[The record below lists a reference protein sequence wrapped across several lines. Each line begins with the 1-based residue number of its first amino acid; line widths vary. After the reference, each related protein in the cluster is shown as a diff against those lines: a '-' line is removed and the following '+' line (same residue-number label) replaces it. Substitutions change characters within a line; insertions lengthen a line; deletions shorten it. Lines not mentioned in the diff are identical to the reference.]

1 MKVGDKMPTLL
12 QLSQSYNNP
21 DSINYKLAYLRKQME
36 QQLLNLGDLAYEDQ
50 VQLAMLGDTIIIG
63 GYLNTEL
70 IAADSIL
77 TKHLAAGAVTS
88 DKIAAGSV
96 TTDILAAGAVTSDK
110 IDVNTLSA
118 ISANIGEIT
127 AGSLTGVTITGSTIR
142 TAASGTRA
150 EMGGGSTPYFDTYLG
165 NIRRMR
171 LASDRLNF
179 YDDEGKGTSYVQAI
193 RYKVADILDV
203 HRMQIISP
211 NEIVLMTYDGS
222 DDETTVTASNGF
234 FSVHN
239 ASSIYNNSTIY
250 MQNGIEFAVQNNATL
265 EILNHSDL
273 IRVTGNMSVSGS
285 LSKGSG
291 TFLIDHPLD
300 PDNKDLV
307 HGFVESPKYELIYR
321 GKVQL
326 VDGVAEV
333 DIDAMCD
340 MSEGTF
346 EALTQN
352 AEVVSLC
359 NLTGFARVKPTKIID
374 GKFTI
379 VAEEKVSDEI
389 SWVVIAERADYFIV
403 NGDRWTD
410 EKGRLIP
417 EHNKPEQQESD
428 GKSTIAI
435 GTRRHEN
442 LIAKKERVI
451 N

>member
-1 MKVGDKMPTLL
+1 MPVWL
-12 QLSQSYNNP
+12 QIARSYSNP
-21 DSINYKLAYLRKQME
+21 DSVNYKIAYLRE
-36 QQLLNLGDLAYEDQ
+36 QTSKNLGYLGFAEQ
-50 VQLAMLGDTIIIG
+50 AQLAALGKTVIVG

-77 TKHLAAGAVTS
+77 TRHLAAGAVTAE
-88 DKIAAGSV
+88 KIEV
-96 TTDILAAGAVTSDK
+96 D
-110 IDVNTLSA
+110 TLSA
-118 ISANIGEIT
+118 ISANIGDVT

-165 NIRRMR
+165 NTRRMR
-171 LASDRLNF
+171 LESDRLNF
-179 YDDEGKGTSYVQAI
+179 YDENGILGGYVHAAQYSGGAVLTLRSGASNQVNI
-193 RYKVADILDV
+193 SGVLGALGSDMDILPGRNLSILALND
-203 HRMQIISP
+203 
-211 NEIVLMTYDGS
+211 IVS
-222 DDETTVTASNGF
+222 
-234 FSVHN
+234 
-239 ASSIYNNSTIY
+239 YNNGAVECGTLIANISATI
-250 MQNGIEFAVQNNATL
+250 
-265 EILNHSDL
+265 D
-273 IRVTGNMSVSGS
+273 GNVSISGS

-352 AEVVSLC
+352 AEVTSLC
-359 NLTGFARVKPTKIID
+359 NLTGFTRVKPTKIID

-389 SWVVIAERADYFIV
+389 SWVVMAERADYFIV

-417 EHNKPEQQESD
+417 EHNKPEYKSGDTSRKEGTIGYPRHFKKQQGSKGAD
-428 GKSTIAI
+428 
-435 GTRRHEN
+435 
-442 LIAKKERVI
+442 
-451 N
+451 

>member
-77 TKHLAAGAVTS
+77 TNHLAA
-88 DKIAAGSV
+88 K
-96 TTDILAAGAVTSDK
+96 AVTSDK

-118 ISANIGEIT
+118 ISANIGDVT

-142 TAASGTRA
+142 TAETGTRA

-165 NIRRMR
+165 NIKRMR
-171 LASDRLNF
+171 LESDRLNF
-179 YDDEGKGTSYVQAI
+179 YD
-193 RYKVADILDV
+193 
-203 HRMQIISP
+203 
-211 NEIVLMTYDGS
+211 
-222 DDETTVTASNGF
+222 
-234 FSVHN
+234 
-239 ASSIYNNSTIY
+239 
-250 MQNGIEFAVQNNATL
+250 QNGVLGGYIQGWDTGGASLLRIGGKAIHVATGTEFAVWEDAYFF
-265 EILNHSDL
+265 SDVY
-273 IRVTGNMSVSGS
+273 IYQGNLDVSGS
-285 LSKGSG
+285 LSKGRG

-359 NLTGFARVKPTKIID
+359 NLTGFSRVKPTKIID

-379 VAEEKVSDEI
+379 VSEEKVSDEI
-389 SWVVIAERADYFIV
+389 SWVVMAERADYFIV

-417 EHNKPEQQESD
+417 EHNKPEYKSGDTSRKEGTIGYPRHFKKQQGSKGAD
-428 GKSTIAI
+428 
-435 GTRRHEN
+435 
-442 LIAKKERVI
+442 
-451 N
+451 

>member
-1 MKVGDKMPTLL
+1 MPILL
-12 QLSQSYNNP
+12 QLAQSYQNP
-21 DSINYKLAYLRKQME
+21 ESVNYRLAYLREQME

-50 VQLAMLGDTIIIG
+50 VQLAMLGETVIIG
-63 GYLNTEL
+63 GFLNTEL

-77 TKHLAAGAVTS
+77 TNHLAA
-88 DKIAAGSV
+88 K
-96 TTDILAAGAVTSDK
+96 AVTSDK

-118 ISANIGEIT
+118 ISANIGDVT

-165 NIRRMR
+165 NIKRMR
-171 LASDRLNF
+171 LESDRLNF
-179 YDDEGKGTSYVQAI
+179 YD
-193 RYKVADILDV
+193 
-203 HRMQIISP
+203 
-211 NEIVLMTYDGS
+211 
-222 DDETTVTASNGF
+222 
-234 FSVHN
+234 
-239 ASSIYNNSTIY
+239 
-250 MQNGIEFAVQNNATL
+250 QNGVLGGYIQGWDTGGASLLRIGGKAIHVATGTEFAVWEDAYFF
-265 EILNHSDL
+265 SDVY
-273 IRVTGNMSVSGS
+273 IYQGNLDVSGS

-340 MSEGTF
+340 MSAGTF
-346 EALTQN
+346 TALTQN
-352 AEVVSLC
+352 AEVTSLC
-359 NLTGFARVKPTKIID
+359 NLTGFARVKPTKIVD

-389 SWVVIAERADYFIV
+389 SWVVMAERADYFIV

-417 EHNKPEQQESD
+417 EHNKPQPTKTD
-428 GKSTIAI
+428 DKSTITI
-435 GTRRHEN
+435 GTRRHKN
-442 LIAKKERVI
+442 LEMKEVCEL
-451 N
+451 

>member
-1 MKVGDKMPTLL
+1 MPIWL
-12 QLSQSYNNP
+12 QMARSYNNP
-21 DSINYKLAYLRKQME
+21 ESVNYKIAYLRE
-36 QQLLNLGDLAYEDQ
+36 QLNKDLGKLAYEDQ
-50 VQLAMLGDTIIIG
+50 VQVAMLGETVIVG

-70 IAADSIL
+70 IKAKSIVADQL
-77 TKHLAAGAVTS
+77 NVDDLA
-88 DKIAAGSV
+88 
-96 TTDILAAGAVTSDK
+96 
-110 IDVNTLSA
+110 A
-118 ISANIGEIT
+118 ISANIGDVT

-165 NIRRMR
+165 NIKRMR
-171 LASDRLNF
+171 LESDRLNF
-179 YDDEGKGTSYVQAI
+179 YDENGILGGYVHAAQYGGGA
-193 RYKVADILDV
+193 VLILSSGASNQV
-203 HRMQIISP
+203 NISG
-211 NEIVLMTYDGS
+211 VLGALGS
-222 DDETTVTASNGF
+222 DMGILPGRNL
-234 FSVHN
+234 
-239 ASSIYNNSTIY
+239 SILALNDIVSYNNGAVECGTLIANTSATI
-250 MQNGIEFAVQNNATL
+250 
-265 EILNHSDL
+265 D
-273 IRVTGNMSVSGS
+273 GNVSISGS

-346 EALTQN
+346 GALTQN
-352 AEVVSLC
+352 AEVTSLC

-389 SWVVIAERADYFIV
+389 SWVVVAERADYFIV

-417 EHNKPEQQESD
+417 EHYKPEQQESD